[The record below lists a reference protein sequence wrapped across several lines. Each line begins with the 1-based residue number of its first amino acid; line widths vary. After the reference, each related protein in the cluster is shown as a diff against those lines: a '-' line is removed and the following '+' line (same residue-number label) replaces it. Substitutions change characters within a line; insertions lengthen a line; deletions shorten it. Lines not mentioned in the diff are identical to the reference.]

1 MPTPII
7 VTKYALTTG
16 VFRILADRD
25 RHEIY
30 AFERSKNGKPR
41 RVFHCTEFATTEELA
56 VSQIELRRA
65 RRIRELEKAL
75 ERARNKVVRIPREG
89 EYK

>member
-16 VFRILADRD
+16 VFRILADLDGR
-25 RHEIY
+25 EIN
-30 AFERSKNGKPR
+30 AFECVKGGKMR
-41 RVFHCTEFATTEELA
+41 RVFHCTEFATTEAVA

-65 RRIRELEKAL
+65 RRIRDLEKAL
-75 ERARNKVVRIPREG
+75 ERVRNKVVRIPREG